1 MMTQSHGCNLQQ
13 LQHSRNKKIKRLV
26 DRSIDSLI
34 DGMIAPLKLRLHGA
48 IQICLLY
55 YYYYYI
61 IDCCCRTMLG
71 RAPVMSTSLTHQ
83 HSAAAAIQQQD
94 DLVTA
99 AADLDSYEVL
109 SSHHTHTHGPLSR
122 TTLVSRYQKGKT
134 NLDFTE
140 ARDSEYCTLKCSR
153 VKKCAYSI
161 HAAIFS
167 FRNNLTSL
175 QKLRDTEE
183 LTQKWSCAV
192 CFLSYTCSVFVLPTR
207 RFFANYNALCRM
219 QEILRCLCNFT
230 VKANSL
236 EIDGKCFFSQNRRL
250 TYGCNRNRN

>member
-1 MMTQSHGCNLQQ
+1 MDG
-13 LQHSRNKKIKRLV
+13 
-26 DRSIDSLI
+26 SIDSLI
-34 DGMIAPLKLRLHGA
+34 GGMIAPLKLQLHGA
-48 IQICLLY
+48 VQICLL

-83 HSAAAAIQQQD
+83 HSAAAAMQQQD
-94 DLVTA
+94 DLVTT

-109 SSHHTHTHGPLSR
+109 SSHHTHTHPFNGPLSR

-192 CFLSYTCSVFVLPTR
+192 CFFYHTLAAFWYCQQEDFLQTTML
-207 RFFANYNALCRM
+207 FAVCRKFCDACA
-219 QEILRCLCNFT
+219 I
-230 VKANSL
+230 
-236 EIDGKCFFSQNRRL
+236 
-250 TYGCNRNRN
+250 